1 METCLGLASCHL
13 SQVHLRVLTC
23 SQLHHAQVS
32 GSEAQ
37 RPSRRA
43 VSSRWLPASPSAWL
57 CAQGPTVPG
66 PHRPLHGREG
76 GRSVEEQ
83 GSRVQAPNVW
93 SGCTGSLQQAPL
105 TRGDTWT
112 SSGPESHIWGLGGQV
127 GLGAQFRGC
136 QWGLGFTG
144 EGTVLKVSRYAQG
157 HSWEFSKKP
166 PWEPLP
172 PSSGGQHP

>member
-1 METCLGLASCHL
+1 MEPCLGLASCHL

-23 SQLHHAQVS
+23 SQSTTRRSVVRKHSAPHA
-32 GSEAQ
+32 G
-37 RPSRRA
+37 PCPHDG
-43 VSSRWLPASPSAWL
+43 LPASPSAWL

-93 SGCTGSLQQAPL
+93 RGCTGSLQQAPL

-112 SSGPESHIWGLGGQV
+112 SSGPESHIWGLGGLV